1 MSMTRTLLAC
11 GKNVVGHSCGARLM
25 TVALC
30 VCSAVLCAVNKAELE
45 VVDVGLDEDVTAVTA
60 SAPHVTVTHAKV
72 GPTCPV
78 CIHSSAGSPLQY
90 FAIIFVCTAALL
102 TCLLYATVAQLKLN
116 HFLLHQPAV
125 QVRRGS
131 MDMTVGPAMSTE
143 EVHAA
148 MRVGREAVQR
158 ALEDQDGGGT
168 RPGKG
173 QARVAL
179 CIGEAS
185 PSTGDGQFVDCWTH
199 QSGMANQSTN
209 MRCSG

>member
-1 MSMTRTLLAC
+1 M
-11 GKNVVGHSCGARLM
+11 
-25 TVALC
+25 ALC

-78 CIHSSAGSPLQY
+78 CIHSSAGSPPQH
-90 FAIIFVCTAALL
+90 FAIIFVCTAFICTALVL
-102 TCLLYATVAQLKLN
+102 TCPLYA
-116 HFLLHQPAV
+116 AV

-158 ALEDQDGGGT
+158 AVEDQDGGGT

-199 QSGMANQSTN
+199 QSGVAKQSTN
-209 MRCSG
+209 LRCSGQCACLCL

>member
-1 MSMTRTLLAC
+1 MWGWTRMSQRSQPQPRMSPSHMQKLVPRVPCAFIHLL
-11 GKNVVGHSCGARLM
+11 GA
-25 TVALC
+25 
-30 VCSAVLCAVNKAELE
+30 
-45 VVDVGLDEDVTAVTA
+45 
-60 SAPHVTVTHAKV
+60 
-72 GPTCPV
+72 
-78 CIHSSAGSPLQY
+78 PLHQ

-185 PSTGDGQFVDCWTH
+185 PSTGDGRLVDCLTH
-199 QSGMANQSTN
+199 HSGVAKHCTDL
-209 MRCSG
+209 RCSGLCACLCL